1 MKNKAPEVIS
11 KQDAEALFESAQP
24 EIICQALVS
33 LAFYEQDWKWVQD
46 KCLFFIQEKNPSV
59 RRVAATC
66 LGHVARIHGRL
77 EKDKVVKKLR
87 LHMSDHE
94 SIGSIEGALDDIEMF
109 AKR

>member
-1 MKNKAPEVIS
+1 MKYKAPEAIP

-33 LAFYEQDWKWVQD
+33 LAFYEPDWKWVQD

-77 EKDKVVKKLR
+77 EKDKVVKELR
-87 LHMSDHE
+87 LHMNDHE
-94 SIGSIEGALDDIEMF
+94 LIESLEDALNDIEMF